1 MNIFG
6 WKLIRESEFKLIREM
21 ADMEL
26 KMEVARA
33 KVAEEYA
40 AKWERIVNHERE
52 RIDSERERADR
63 IADSLFQSSGLPPVS
78 PMVLQEQKE
87 EKHIADLKRDDY
99 AKDMQAIFSETWDD
113 VTGAESE
120 PEVPTDAVE
129 MREILDGEAN
139 DARNI

>member
-1 MNIFG
+1 MFG

-78 PMVLQEQKE
+78 PMVVAE
-87 EKHIADLKRDDY
+87 EREKQHVSKLAQDKY
-99 AKDMQAIFSETWDD
+99 AEEMKAIFDETWEE
-113 VTGAESE
+113 TAEE
-120 PEVPTDAVE
+120 TEEGNEAAEDGTEETVE
-129 MREILDGEAN
+129 NPYTRE
-139 DARNI
+139 